1 MDTPQINTSVYER
14 IISYLDEHE
23 VAYQAMQ
30 HAPTA
35 TSQEAAEIRN
45 TPIETGAKALVLK
58 LYGGEYAGFVLV
70 VFPAHRKFDSKKLK
84 NVAGA
89 KKSRFASKEELMEL
103 TSLVPGSVPPFGH
116 PILPLPLFVDPL
128 LVDRNETISFNAG
141 MLTRSIVMPS
151 ADYRRIVNANFFAL
165 SRD

>member
-1 MDTPQINTSVYER
+1 MDTQQNNTDVYER
-14 IISYLDEHE
+14 IISFLDGHE
-23 VAYQAMQ
+23 VSYQTMQ

-35 TSQEAAEIRN
+35 TSQEAAQIRN
-45 TPIETGAKALVLK
+45 TPLETGAKALVLK
-58 LYGGEYAGFVLV
+58 LYGGKYAGFVLV

-103 TSLVPGSVPPFGH
+103 TTLVPGSVPPFGH
-116 PILPLPLFVDPL
+116 PILPLSLFVDPL
-128 LVDRNETISFNAG
+128 LVEQNEIISFNAG

-151 ADYRRIVNANFFAL
+151 ESYRRIVNAEFTSL
-165 SRD
+165 SRE

>member
-1 MDTPQINTSVYER
+1 MDIPQSNTDVYER
-14 IISYLDEHE
+14 IISFLDEHE
-23 VAYQAMQ
+23 VTYQAMQ

-45 TPIETGAKALVLK
+45 TPLETGAKALVLK
-58 LYGGEYAGFVLV
+58 LYGGDHAGFVLV

-89 KKSRFASKEELMEL
+89 KKSRFASKDELFEL

-116 PILPLPLFVDPL
+116 PILPLTLFVDPL
-128 LVDRNETISFNAG
+128 LVEQNDNISFNAG

-151 ADYRRIVNANFFAL
+151 ESYRRIANAKFVSV
-165 SRD
+165 SRL